1 VSLFIPGVKVGPWA
15 WSSYAFLDLFSGGRH
30 VAEQPEITWKE
41 VVATHGS
48 QAGIATKGS
57 VVRSLLAN
65 QAKEGSYAD
74 EIRED
79 TIFYRV
85 TDRTN
90 PTSVQC
96 LREMVGTVQ
105 QIHVFEKLGKNRWRD
120 HGKWIA
126 ADAAEEEGG
135 TLFLLKRPATP

>member
-1 VSLFIPGVKVGPWA
+1 MT
-15 WSSYAFLDLFSGGRH
+15 
-30 VAEQPEITWKE
+30 EQPEITWKE

-48 QAGIATKGS
+48 QAGIATKGG

-79 TIFYRV
+79 TICYRV

-90 PTSVQC
+90 STSVQC
-96 LREMVGTVQ
+96 LRGMVGTDRH
-105 QIHVFEKLGKNRWRD
+105 IHVFEKLGKNQWRD
-120 HGKWIA
+120 HGEWVA
-126 ADAAEEEGG
+126 ADVAEEEGG
-135 TLFLLKRPATP
+135 TLFLLKRPTTP

>member
-1 VSLFIPGVKVGPWA
+1 M
-15 WSSYAFLDLFSGGRH
+15 
-30 VAEQPEITWKE
+30 AEPTEITWKE
-41 VVATHGS
+41 VAATHGS
-48 QAGIATKGS
+48 QAGIATKSG

-90 PTSVQC
+90 STSVQC
-96 LREMVGTVQ
+96 LRGMVGTGRPM
-105 QIHVFEKLGKNRWRD
+105 HVFEKLGKNRWRD
-120 HGKWIA
+120 HGEWIA
-126 ADAAEEEGG
+126 AGSAEEEGG
-135 TLFLLKRPATP
+135 TVFLLKRPFELPGDDWGTESVCLNMEAS

>member
-1 VSLFIPGVKVGPWA
+1 M
-15 WSSYAFLDLFSGGRH
+15 
-30 VAEQPEITWKE
+30 AEQPEITWKE

-48 QAGIATKGS
+48 QAGIAAKGG

-90 PTSVQC
+90 SASVQC
-96 LREMVGTVQ
+96 LRGMVGTGRL
-105 QIHVFEKLGKNRWRD
+105 IHVFEKLGKNRWRD
-120 HGKWIA
+120 HGEWVA
-126 ADAAEEEGG
+126 VDSADEAEG
-135 TLFLLKRPATP
+135 TLFLLKRPMP